1 MPDRMV
7 TASKP
12 EASKLRMKRVGS
24 DQKNWPW
31 EKKEN
36 HNNVFWFFR
45 TTGNNWF
52 GIVTQMRW
60 IPPIKKDYCYKQQ
73 HVFEYEHWRNNLDN
87 SASRPSL
94 DKILGWQQIILSE
107 FAL

>member
-7 TASKP
+7 TVLKP
-12 EASKLRMKRVGS
+12 EASKITMESVGP
-24 DQKNWPW
+24 DQKNGTW
-31 EKKEN
+31 EKNEN

-45 TTGNNWF
+45 TTINNGF
-52 GIVTQMRW
+52 GIGSHLRW

-73 HVFEYEHWRNNLDN
+73 NVFEYENFRNNLDN

-94 DKILGWQQIILSE
+94 DMILGGQ
-107 FAL
+107 